1 MLRPERPGGATH
13 WDSEAGYFCKREGQ
27 KVSWWANNPQT
38 HKREWKATEIDA
50 ENLEWNF
57 MYEELPPR

>member
-1 MLRPERPGGATH
+1 MRRPERPGGATH
-13 WDSEAGYFCKREGQ
+13 WDSEAGYYCKREGR
-27 KVSWWANNPQT
+27 VISWWANNPQT
-38 HKREWKATEIDA
+38 GKREWKETSIDA